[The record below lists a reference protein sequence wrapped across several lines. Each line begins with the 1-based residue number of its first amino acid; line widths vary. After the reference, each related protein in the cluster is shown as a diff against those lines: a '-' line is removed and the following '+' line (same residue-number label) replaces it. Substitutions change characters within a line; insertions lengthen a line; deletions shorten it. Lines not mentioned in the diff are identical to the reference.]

1 MTHDHHGPE
10 AVAATTTGCC
20 CGSAAKPAPA
30 PGAAKD
36 PVCGMTVDPA
46 KTRHHAEH
54 AGTAYHF
61 CCDGCRTKFEA
72 DPERYLAPKAK
83 DPVCGMTVDPA
94 KTRHH
99 AEHAG
104 TAYHFCCDGCR
115 SKFEADP
122 ETYLAPKVKDLVCGM
137 TVDPAKTQH
146 HAEHAGTAFHFCSA
160 GCRTKFAADPA
171 KYLAP
176 REEPPAPPGTTFIC
190 PMDPEVRQDHPG
202 ACPICGMALEP
213 EEVSADAGPNHELI
227 DMRRRAWIAAAGA
240 VPVVALAMGEDAFGD
255 RFPVRGQLSNGLQFA
270 LASLV
275 VFWAGWPFLQR
286 GWASLRSRHFNMFTL
301 VMIGTG
307 VAWGYSAVA
316 TLAPELFPPA
326 FHGHGGAVGVYF
338 EAAAVITLLVLVG
351 QVLELKARDSTS
363 AAIRGLLD
371 LAPKT
376 ARRIAPDGTEADVPL
391 DAIGVGD
398 RLRLRPGETV
408 PVDGTVE
415 SGDAT
420 LDQSTVTG
428 ESLPVSKRAGDA
440 VIGGTV
446 ARSGGLV
453 IRADKVGR
461 DTLLSRIVQL
471 VAAAQRSRAPIQRTA
486 DRVSGW
492 FVPAVLLAAAA
503 AFAAW
508 MAVGPEP
515 RFSYAVI
522 AAVSVLIIA
531 CPCALG
537 LATPM
542 SIMVG
547 VGRGAQAGVL
557 IRDAEALE
565 RLEKVDTVVLDK
577 TGTLTSGKPEVVGV
591 AAAAGFSDD
600 EVLALAA
607 SVERASEHP
616 LARAILDAAAART
629 LAVAAAD
636 GFDAPAGRG
645 VSATVG
651 GRAVLVGS
659 AAFLGERG
667 VDAGALAAEAE
678 AFRAR
683 GATAVLVAVD
693 GRLAGVLGVAD
704 AVRPEAAAVVRALKA
719 AGLRVA
725 MLTGDNAAT
734 ARAIAGPLGID
745 EILAD
750 VLPDAK
756 AAAVERLKRE
766 GRVVAMAGDGVN
778 DAPAL
783 ALADVGI
790 AMGTGTDIAM
800 QSAGVTLL
808 GGDLAG
814 LLRARAL
821 SRATMGNIR
830 QNLAFA
836 FLYNGIGVP
845 VAAGVLY
852 PVFGLLL
859 SPMLAAAAMAL
870 SSVSVI
876 GNALRLRSAD
886 LG

>member
-1 MTHDHHGPE
+1 MTHDHHGP
-10 AVAATTTGCC
+10 AVVEKGCR
-20 CGSAAKPAPA
+20 CGSAAEPAPA
-30 PGAAKD
+30 TDAAKD

-72 DPERYLAPKAK
+72 DP
-83 DPVCGMTVDPA
+83 D
-94 KTRHH
+94 
-99 AEHAG
+99 
-104 TAYHFCCDGCR
+104 
-115 SKFEADP
+115 
-122 ETYLAPKVKDLVCGM
+122 
-137 TVDPAKTQH
+137 
-146 HAEHAGTAFHFCSA
+146 
-160 GCRTKFAADPA
+160 
-171 KYLAP
+171 KYLSPAP
-176 REEPPAPPGTTFIC
+176 RAAPPAPPGTMFVC
-190 PMDPEVRQDHPG
+190 PMDPEVRQEGSG

-213 EEVSADAGPNHELI
+213 EDVSADAGPNHELI
-227 DMRRRAWIAAAGA
+227 DMRRRAWMGAAGA
-240 VPVVALAMGEDAFGD
+240 APVVALAMGEDAFGA
-255 RFPVRGQLSNGLQFA
+255 RFPVSGQLSNGLQLV

-275 VFWAGWPFLQR
+275 VFWAGWPFVQR
-286 GWASLRSRHFNMFTL
+286 GLASLRSHNFNMFTL

-307 VAWGYSAVA
+307 VAWAYSAVA
-316 TLAPELFPPA
+316 TLAPGLFPPA
-326 FHGHGGAVGVYF
+326 FHTMDGAVGVYF
-338 EAAAVITLLVLVG
+338 EASAVITVLVLVG
-351 QVLELKARDSTS
+351 QVLELAARDNAST
-363 AAIRGLLD
+363 AIRGLLD

-376 ARRIAPDGTEADVPL
+376 ARRIARDGTEADVAL

-415 SGDAT
+415 SGEAT
-420 LDQSTVTG
+420 LDQSSVTG
-428 ESLPVSKRAGDA
+428 ESLPVSKRAGDPVVA
-440 VIGGTV
+440 GTLC
-446 ARSGGLV
+446 RGGGLV
-453 IRADKVGR
+453 IRADRVGR

-471 VAAAQRSRAPIQRTA
+471 VAQAQRSRAPIQRVA

-515 RFSYAVI
+515 RFAFAVI

-542 SIMVG
+542 SITVG
-547 VGRGAQAGVL
+547 VGRGAGAGVL

-577 TGTLTSGKPEVVGV
+577 TGTLTGGTPAVAGI
-591 AAAAGFSDD
+591 AAAAGFSED

-607 SVERASEHP
+607 AVERASEHP
-616 LARAILDAAAART
+616 LARAIVEAAAARD
-629 LAVAAAD
+629 LALAAAE

-645 VSATVG
+645 VAARVG

-659 AAFLGERG
+659 PGFLGERG
-667 VDAGALAAEAE
+667 VDAGALRAEAD
-678 AFRAR
+678 AFRAK

-693 GRLAGVLGVAD
+693 GRLAGAVGVAD
-704 AVRPEAAAVVRALKA
+704 AVRPDSAAVVRALKA
-719 AGLRVA
+719 AGLRVV
-725 MLTGDNAAT
+725 MLTGDDAAT
-734 ARAIAGPLGID
+734 ARAVAGPLGID
-745 EILAD
+745 EVEAG

-756 AAAVERLKRE
+756 AAAVERLRRG
-766 GRVVAMAGDGVN
+766 GRVVAMVGDGVN

-800 QSAGVTLL
+800 RSAGVTLL

-814 LLRARAL
+814 LLRARNL
-821 SRATMGNIR
+821 SKATMGNIR

>member
-1 MTHDHHGPE
+1 MTHEHHHGTAPGCCG
-10 AVAATTTGCC
+10 AAATT
-20 CGSAAKPAPA
+20 APVT
-30 PGAAKD
+30 AKD

-54 AGTAYHF
+54 AGATDHF
-61 CCDGCRTKFEA
+61 CCQGCRTKFEA
-72 DPERYLAPKAK
+72 DPDKYLPPTTK

-104 TAYHFCCDGCR
+104 ATYHFCCQGCR
-115 SKFEADP
+115 TKFEADP
-122 ETYLAPKVKDLVCGM
+122 ARYLSP
-137 TVDPAKTQH
+137 
-146 HAEHAGTAFHFCSA
+146 E
-160 GCRTKFAADPA
+160 
-171 KYLAP
+171 P
-176 REEPPAPPGTTFIC
+176 REEAPVVPGAVYVC
-190 PMDPEVRQDHPG
+190 PMDPEVRQDSPG

-213 EEVSADAGPNHELI
+213 EEVSADATPNVELI
-227 DMRRRAWIAAAGA
+227 DMRRRTWIAAAGA
-240 VPVVALAMGEDAFGD
+240 LPVVALAMVEDLLGG
-255 RFPVRGQLSNGLQFA
+255 RFPVPGPLSNAVQLV

-275 VFWAGWPFLQR
+275 VFWAGWPFVER
-286 GWASLRSRHFNMFTL
+286 GIASLRSRHLNMFTL
-301 VMIGTG
+301 VMLGTG
-307 VAWGYSAVA
+307 VAWVYSAAA
-316 TLAPELFPPA
+316 TLAPGLFPPA
-326 FHGHGGAVGVYF
+326 SHRPDGAVDVYF

-376 ARRIAPDGTEADVPL
+376 ARRIAPDGAEADVAL
-391 DAIGVGD
+391 DAVRVGD
-398 RLRLRPGETV
+398 RLRLRPGEAV
-408 PVDGTVE
+408 PVDGTAE
-415 SGDAT
+415 SGEAT
-420 LDQSTVTG
+420 LDQSSVTG

-440 VIGGTV
+440 VIGGTFC
-446 ARSGGLV
+446 RTGTLV
-453 IRADKVGR
+453 IRADRVGR
-461 DTLLSRIVQL
+461 DTLLSRIVQR
-471 VAAAQRSRAPIQRTA
+471 VAQAQRSRAPIQRSA

-503 AFAAW
+503 AFAVW
-508 MAVGPEP
+508 IVVGPEP
-515 RFSYAVI
+515 RLASAVV

-542 SIMVG
+542 AIIVG
-547 VGRGAQAGVL
+547 VGRGARAGVL

-565 RLEKVDTVVLDK
+565 RLEKVDTILVDK
-577 TGTLTSGKPEVVGV
+577 TGTLTTGV
-591 AAAAGFSDD
+591 PAVAGVTAADGFAAD

-607 SVERASEHP
+607 AAERGSEHP
-616 LARAILDAAAART
+616 LAQAIIDAAAARD
-629 LAVAAAD
+629 LVIAAAER
-636 GFDAPAGRG
+636 FDASAGRG
-645 VSATVG
+645 VSAVVG
-651 GRAVLVGS
+651 DRPVLVGS
-659 AAFLGERG
+659 SRFLGEHG
-667 VDAGALAAEAE
+667 IDAGALRTTLEEA
-678 AFRAR
+678 RAG

-693 GRLAGVLGVAD
+693 GRLAGALAIAD
-704 AVRPEAAAVVRALKA
+704 AVRPESAAVVRALKA
-719 AGLRVA
+719 AGLRVV
-725 MLTGDNAAT
+725 MLTGDDAVT
-734 ARAIAGPLGID
+734 AQAIAGPLGID
-745 EILAD
+745 EVEAG
-750 VLPDAK
+750 VLPDGK
-756 AAAVERLKRE
+756 AATVERFKRQ

-790 AMGTGTDIAM
+790 AMSTGTDIAIE
-800 QSAGVTLL
+800 SAGVTLL
-808 GGDLAG
+808 AGDLAG
-814 LLRARAL
+814 LLRARNL
-821 SRATMGNIR
+821 SKATMGNIR
-830 QNLAFA
+830 QNLLFA

>member
-1 MTHDHHGPE
+1 MTHEHHDHETAEPT
-10 AVAATTTGCC
+10 APKAAKGCC
-20 CGSAAKPAPA
+20 CGSKAKEAPA
-30 PGAAKD
+30 ETAAPAAKD
-36 PVCGMTVDPA
+36 PVCGMSVDPA
-46 KTRHHAEH
+46 KTQHHSEH
-54 AGTAYHF
+54 EGATYHF
-61 CCDGCRTKFEA
+61 CCNGCRTKFA
-72 DPERYLAPKAK
+72 A
-83 DPVCGMTVDPA
+83 DPA
-94 KTRHH
+94 K
-99 AEHAG
+99 
-104 TAYHFCCDGCR
+104 
-115 SKFEADP
+115 
-122 ETYLAPKVKDLVCGM
+122 YLAKADGTVKDPVCGM

-146 HAEHAGTAFHFCSA
+146 HADHAGTAYHFCSA

-171 KYLAP
+171 KYLSPAP
-176 REEPPAPPGTTFIC
+176 RETPPTPPGTVFIC
-190 PMDPEVRQDHPG
+190 PMDPEVRQMGPG

-213 EEVSADAGPNHELI
+213 EEVSAEAGPNVELI
-227 DMRRRAWIAAAGA
+227 DMRRRAWMAAAGA
-240 VPVVALAMGEDAFGD
+240 APVVALAMGEDVFGE
-255 RFPVRGQLSNGLQFA
+255 RFPIRGQLSNGIQLA

-275 VFWAGWPFLQR
+275 VFWAGWPFFQR
-286 GWASLRSRHFNMFTL
+286 GLASLRTRNFNMFTL

-307 VAWGYSAVA
+307 VAWAYSAVA
-316 TLAPELFPPA
+316 TLAPGLFPPA
-326 FHGHGGAVGVYF
+326 FHTMGGAVGVYF
-338 EAAAVITLLVLVG
+338 EASAVITVLVLVG

-363 AAIRGLLD
+363 TAIRGLLD

-376 ARRIAPDGTEADVPL
+376 ARRIAADGAESDVAL
-391 DAIGVGD
+391 DAIVVGD
-398 RLRLRPGETV
+398 RLRVRPGEAV

-415 SGDAT
+415 SGEAS
-420 LDQSTVTG
+420 LDQSSVTG

-446 ARSGGLV
+446 ARSGGLL

-471 VAAAQRSRAPIQRTA
+471 VAQAQRSRAPIQRTA

-492 FVPAVLLAAAA
+492 FVPAVLLAALA
-503 AFAAW
+503 AFAVW
-508 MAVGPEP
+508 MVVGPEP
-515 RFSYAVI
+515 RFAYAVI

-547 VGRGAQAGVL
+547 VGRGAGAGVL

-565 RLEKVDTVVLDK
+565 RLETVDTIVLDK
-577 TGTLTSGKPEVVGV
+577 TGTLTSGRPAVTGV
-591 AAAAGFSDD
+591 AAAEGFSED

-607 SVERASEHP
+607 AVERASEHP
-616 LARAILDAAAART
+616 LAQAIVAAAAERD
-629 LAVAAAD
+629 LDLVEAE

-659 AAFLGERG
+659 ARFMGERG
-667 VDAGALAAEAE
+667 VDAGALRAEAD

-683 GATAVLVAVD
+683 GATVVLVAVE
-693 GRLAGVLGVAD
+693 GRLAGALGVAD
-704 AVRPEAAAVVRALKA
+704 EVRPDSAAVVKALKV
-719 AGLRVA
+719 AGLRVV
-725 MLTGDNAAT
+725 MLTGDNEAT

-745 EILAD
+745 EVEAD
-750 VLPDAK
+750 VLPDGK

-808 GGDLAG
+808 GGDLTG
-814 LLRARAL
+814 LLRARRL
-821 SRATMGNIR
+821 SKATMGNIR

-852 PVFGLLL
+852 PAFGLLL

>member
-1 MTHDHHGPE
+1 MTHEHHEGEIAE
-10 AVAATTTGCC
+10 A
-20 CGSAAKPAPA
+20 APA
-30 PGAAKD
+30 TAKD

-46 KTRHHAEH
+46 KTAHHAEH

-61 CCDGCRTKFEA
+61 CCNGCRTKFEA
-72 DPERYLAPKAK
+72 DP
-83 DPVCGMTVDPA
+83 
-94 KTRHH
+94 
-99 AEHAG
+99 
-104 TAYHFCCDGCR
+104 
-115 SKFEADP
+115 
-122 ETYLAPKVKDLVCGM
+122 
-137 TVDPAKTQH
+137 
-146 HAEHAGTAFHFCSA
+146 
-160 GCRTKFAADPA
+160 A
-171 KYLAP
+171 KYLSVASRAAAP
-176 REEPPAPPGTTFIC
+176 REEPPALPGTIFIC
-190 PMDPEVRQDHPG
+190 PMDPEVRQDGPG

-213 EEVSADAGPNHELI
+213 EEASADAGPNVELI
-227 DMRRRAWIAAAGA
+227 AMRRRAWMAAAGA
-240 VPVVALAMGEDAFGD
+240 VPVVALAMGGD
-255 RFPVRGQLSNGLQFA
+255 IWGERFPVRGQVSNGVQLA

-275 VFWAGWPFLQR
+275 VFWAGWPFFRR
-286 GWASLRSRHFNMFTL
+286 GWASLRSRNFNMFTL

-307 VAWGYSAVA
+307 VAWAYSAVA
-316 TLAPELFPPA
+316 TLAPGLFPPA
-326 FHGHGGAVGVYF
+326 FHTMGGAVGVYF
-338 EAAAVITLLVLVG
+338 EASAVITLLVLVG

-363 AAIRGLLD
+363 TAIRGLLD

-376 ARRIAPDGTEADVPL
+376 ARRIAPDGAEADVAL
-391 DAIGVGD
+391 DAVLVGD
-398 RLRLRPGETV
+398 RLRVRPGETV

-415 SGDAT
+415 SGEAT
-420 LDQSTVTG
+420 LDQASVTG

-446 ARSGGLV
+446 SRSGGLV

-461 DTLLSRIVQL
+461 DTLLARIVRL
-471 VAAAQRSRAPIQRTA
+471 VAQAQRSRAPIQRTA

-503 AFAAW
+503 AFAVW
-508 MAVGPEP
+508 IAVGPEP
-515 RFSYAVI
+515 RFADAVI

-547 VGRGAQAGVL
+547 VGRGARAGVL

-565 RLEKVDTVVLDK
+565 RLEKVDTMVLDK
-577 TGTLTSGKPEVVGV
+577 TGTLTGGAPAVTGV
-591 AAAAGFSDD
+591 AAAVGFSED

-607 SVERASEHP
+607 AVERASEHP
-616 LARAILDAAAART
+616 MARAILEAAAARK
-629 LAVAAAD
+629 LDVAAAE

-645 VSATVG
+645 VCARVG
-651 GRAVLVGS
+651 GRAVMVGS
-659 AAFLGERG
+659 ARFLGERG
-667 VDAGALAAEAE
+667 VAAGALQAEAE

-693 GRLAGVLGVAD
+693 GRLAGALGVAD
-704 AVRPEAAAVVRALKA
+704 AVRPEAAAVVRALEA
-719 AGLRVA
+719 AGPRVV
-725 MLTGDNAAT
+725 MLTGDDAAT

-745 EILAD
+745 EVEAD

-756 AAAVERLKRE
+756 AATVERLRRE
-766 GRVVAMAGDGVN
+766 GLVVAMVGDGVN

-783 ALADVGI
+783 AVADVGI
-790 AMGTGTDIAM
+790 AMGTGADIAM

-821 SRATMGNIR
+821 SKATMGNIR

>member
-1 MTHDHHGPE
+1 MTHEHHDD
-10 AVAATTTGCC
+10 ATSAGCR
-20 CGSAAKPAPA
+20 CGSAVETAPA
-30 PGAAKD
+30 IAAPAVAKD
-36 PVCGMTVDPA
+36 P
-46 KTRHHAEH
+46 
-54 AGTAYHF
+54 
-61 CCDGCRTKFEA
+61 
-72 DPERYLAPKAK
+72 
-83 DPVCGMTVDPA
+83 
-94 KTRHH
+94 
-99 AEHAG
+99 
-104 TAYHFCCDGCR
+104 
-115 SKFEADP
+115 
-122 ETYLAPKVKDLVCGM
+122 VCGM

-146 HAEHAGTAFHFCSA
+146 HAEHGGTAYHFCCN
-160 GCRTKFAADPA
+160 GCRTKFEADPG
-171 KYLAP
+171 KYLSPAP
-176 REEPPAPPGTTFIC
+176 RAEAPVAPGTIYIC
-190 PMDPEVRQDHPG
+190 PMDPEVRQSGPG

-213 EEVSADAGPNHELI
+213 EVVTADAGPNHELAN
-227 DMRRRAWIAAAGA
+227 MRRRAWLAAAGA
-240 VPVVALAMGEDAFGD
+240 VPVVALAMGEDLWGD
-255 RFPVRGQLSNGLQFA
+255 RFPVRGQASNGVQLA

-275 VFWAGWPFLQR
+275 VLGAGWPFVQR
-286 GWASLRSRHFNMFTL
+286 GWASLRSRNFNMFTL

-307 VAWGYSAVA
+307 VAWAYSAVA
-316 TLAPELFPPA
+316 TVAPALFPPA
-326 FHGHGGAVGVYF
+326 FHGRDGAVGVYF
-338 EAAAVITLLVLVG
+338 EAAAVITVLVLVG

-363 AAIRGLLD
+363 TAIRGLLD

-376 ARRIAPDGTEADVPL
+376 ARRIAPDGTESDVAL
-391 DAIGVGD
+391 DAILVGD
-398 RLRLRPGETV
+398 RLRVRPGETV

-415 SGDAT
+415 SGEAS
-420 LDQSTVTG
+420 LDQSSVTG
-428 ESLPVSKRAGDA
+428 ESLPVSRRAGDG

-446 ARSGGLV
+446 SRSGGLV

-471 VAAAQRSRAPIQRTA
+471 VAQAQRSRAPIQRTV

-515 RFSYAVI
+515 RFAHALI

-542 SIMVG
+542 SITVG
-547 VGRGAQAGVL
+547 VGRGARAGVL

-565 RLEKVDTVVLDK
+565 RLEAVDTLVLDK
-577 TGTLTSGKPEVVGV
+577 TGTLTRAAATVSGVVPAAGFAADEVLTL
-591 AAAAGFSDD
+591 AAAA
-600 EVLALAA
+600 
-607 SVERASEHP
+607 ERASEHP
-616 LARAILDAAAART
+616 LARAIVDAAASRGLARPDV
-629 LAVAAAD
+629 LD
-636 GFDAPAGRG
+636 FDAPAGRG
-645 VSATVG
+645 VSATVE

-659 AAFLGERG
+659 VRFLEARG
-667 VDAGALAAEAE
+667 VDPGALSAEAE
-678 AFRAR
+678 AVRAG
-683 GATAVLVAVD
+683 GATAVLVAVE
-693 GRLAGVLGVAD
+693 GRLAGLVGIAD
-704 AVRPEAAAVVRALKA
+704 AVRPESAAVVRALKA
-719 AGLRVA
+719 AGLRVI

-745 EILAD
+745 EVEAD

-756 AAAVERLKRE
+756 AATIARLNRE
-766 GRVVAMAGDGVN
+766 GRIVAMAGDGVN

-814 LLRARAL
+814 LLRARRL

-830 QNLAFA
+830 QNLLFA

-852 PVFGLLL
+852 PAFGLLL

-876 GNALRLRSAD
+876 ANALRLRSAD